1 MSLASRVAR
10 LVRAN
15 LAARFGRVRN
25 AYSPADHDP
34 YREPDRDA
42 YREPDREP
50 HREPYRDPQPAQS
63 SHSDRD
69 PVLAG
74 YYANLELSYGADREA
89 VRGARRRLL
98 ARYHPDRF
106 ATDPDKA
113 RLADGLVKQINHA
126 HDELLKAL
134 D

>member
-15 LAARFGRVRN
+15 LNARFGGAGGARPT
-25 AYSPADHDP
+25 SDPANG
-34 YREPDRDA
+34 
-42 YREPDREP
+42 
-50 HREPYRDPQPAQS
+50 HREPYRDTRSERPDQ
-63 SHSDRD
+63 D

-74 YYANLELSYGADREA
+74 YYANLELPYGADREA
-89 VRGARRRLL
+89 VRAARRRLL

-113 RLADGLVKQINHA
+113 GDAHDLVRQINHA
-126 HDELLKAL
+126 HDELLKYL
-134 D
+134 DRTG

>member
-15 LAARFGRVRN
+15 LAARFGRAGGARQT
-25 AYSPADHDP
+25 YDSAD
-34 YREPDRDA
+34 RESNRDA
-42 YREPDREP
+42 YRDAYRNA
-50 HREPYRDPQPAQS
+50 YRDPQPAPRS
-63 SHSDRD
+63 NRD

-74 YYANLELSYGADREA
+74 YYANLELPYGADREA

-126 HDELLKAL
+126 HDELLKSL
-134 D
+134 DK

>member
-15 LAARFGRVRN
+15 LAARFGRVRD
-25 AYSPADHDP
+25 AHRPADREP

-42 YREPDREP
+42 YREP
-50 HREPYRDPQPAQS
+50 QPAPPR
-63 SHSDRD
+63 SDRD

-74 YYANLELSYGADREA
+74 YYANLELPYGADREA

-113 RLADGLVKQINHA
+113 RLADGLVKGINHA
-126 HDELLKAL
+126 HDELLKSL
-134 D
+134 DR

>member
-15 LAARFGRVRN
+15 LAARFGRVRD
-25 AYSPADHDP
+25 AYRPADREP
-34 YREPDRDA
+34 YREPNRDRDA
-42 YREPDREP
+42 YREP
-50 HREPYRDPQPAQS
+50 YRDSQPAPR
-63 SHSDRD
+63 SDRD

-74 YYANLELSYGADREA
+74 YYANLELPYGADREA

-126 HDELLKAL
+126 HDELLKSL
-134 D
+134 DR

>member
-15 LAARFGRVRN
+15 LAARFGRAGGAQDAHR
-25 AYSPADHDP
+25 PAD
-34 YREPDRDA
+34 
-42 YREPDREP
+42 
-50 HREPYRDPQPAQS
+50 REPYRDPQPPPR
-63 SHSDRD
+63 SDRD

-74 YYANLELSYGADREA
+74 YYANLELPYGADREA
-89 VRGARRRLL
+89 VRSARRRLL

-113 RLADGLVKQINHA
+113 RLAEGLVKRINHA
-126 HDELLKAL
+126 HDELLKSLAK
-134 D
+134 

>member
-15 LAARFGRVRN
+15 LAARFSRAGGARDAHN
-25 AYSPADHDP
+25 PADRDP
-34 YREPDRDA
+34 YRDA
-42 YREPDREP
+42 Y
-50 HREPYRDPQPAQS
+50 REPYRDPQPAPR
-63 SHSDRD
+63 SDRD

-74 YYANLELSYGADREA
+74 YYANLELPYGADREA

-126 HDELLKAL
+126 HDELLKSL
-134 D
+134 DK

>member
-15 LAARFGRVRN
+15 LAARFGKARD
-25 AYSPADHDP
+25 AYNPADREP
-34 YREPDRDA
+34 YREPD
-42 YREPDREP
+42 
-50 HREPYRDPQPAQS
+50 REPYRDPQPAPPR
-63 SHSDRD
+63 SDRD

-74 YYANLELSYGADREA
+74 YYANLELPYGADREA

-126 HDELLKAL
+126 HDELLKSL
-134 D
+134 DR

>member
-15 LAARFGRVRN
+15 LAARFGRAGGAQQTYN
-25 AYSPADHDP
+25 PADREP
-34 YREPDRDA
+34 YREPNRDA
-42 YREPDREP
+42 YHDA
-50 HREPYRDPQPAQS
+50 YRDPQPAPTRP
-63 SHSDRD
+63 DRD

-74 YYANLELSYGADREA
+74 LYANLELPYGADREA
-89 VRGARRRLL
+89 VRAARRRLL

-113 RLADGLVKQINHA
+113 GVAHDLVRQINHA
-126 HDELLKAL
+126 HDELLKYL
-134 D
+134 DRSRP

>member
-15 LAARFGRVRN
+15 LAARFGRVRD
-25 AYSPADHDP
+25 AYNPADREP

-42 YREPDREP
+42 YHDAY
-50 HREPYRDPQPAQS
+50 REPYRDPQPARPR
-63 SHSDRD
+63 SDRD

-74 YYANLELSYGADREA
+74 FYANLELPYGADREA

-106 ATDPDKA
+106 ATDPNKA

-126 HDELLKAL
+126 HDELLKSL
-134 D
+134 DK